1 MKKFFFLVAFLS
13 ASMMTWAGQF
23 CNTLLTAD
31 NAAAPAG
38 DCWNDEVYFT
48 ASKTGD
54 FETTFSITS
63 TKRTLTGT
71 IFNGQALMQ
80 NPGGGT
86 LDGNFAEG
94 WTLSG
99 NTLTKV
105 AKWSVYP
112 TGNIQ
117 VYVVIDID
125 NNGAPITG
133 AQIPNLDVS
142 SACGGGDPTPDPD
155 PTESSD
161 VNFALATHGSSATA
175 SSGNAGSAIDGNQ
188 GSRWESEKNDN
199 EWFLLNMGQSR
210 TFNYFKINWEDAYAK
225 KFQLLASADGETF
238 TTIYSEAN
246 LDHASW
252 QKIYLETPVTAQY
265 IKYQGIERATQW
277 GQSFFEFEVYYL
289 SEPPKT
295 YTQITGLTIAASSEG
310 SNDVNRV
317 LDGNAGTEWQG
328 SPTNAT
334 PDTEEGRTFDA
345 WFVVDL
351 GGLYNVDKVDIMFE
365 GACAQDYHIDFSE
378 NSTTWNLGYNF
389 VGDPGIYGRT
399 DEVTKLNNNTKV
411 RYVRFWSTKA
421 ATPYGMKIFE
431 FRVYGTAW
439 VPATDTEKPVMVSA
453 NLVSKTHNSAVIAV
467 EATDDNEVAKYHVV
481 DLAKSFD
488 AYFVPND
495 GQITVT
501 GLSPKTDYYLLVY
514 AVDVVN
520 KESELSQA
528 VSVTTDAYASEPQ
541 AACAAPTWP
550 ADQVVAIY
558 SPTYNADCGFGE
570 WGSGTQVSDTEFGK
584 KYVLS
589 GGGYFGMED
598 FSINAMMMDTLHFDI
613 WIAEDATIGVVPIWG
628 GTEQRVVVSLK
639 GQQWNSI
646 NIAKA
651 QYSAITDWSNINQLK
666 IDQAAN
672 LTFWMANAYFY
683 RATPIDDDEAPTNV
697 QGTMASAGYFSVTL
711 ALSADDN
718 MGVVNFSVKNGENE
732 VATGGGAAG
741 STVNVVVPDLLP
753 NTEYNF
759 SVIAT
764 DTKGNAADAIQ
775 VAAKTV
781 VAPAAAPKPSFTG
794 KSAVAIFCDE
804 LDNAPDIV
812 IGNWG
817 QSTIVTNGE
826 LAAGDNVQYLSNF
839 NYLGWELAPAVNA
852 TDMEYLHLDIYS
864 TSMATIQ
871 LTPISP
877 GHEYLIEKSLTNGEW
892 TSLDIALSEYA
903 AAGIEWNNVFQFKF
917 YGGNGS
923 GDFFVDNVYFYKND
937 GPGTAT
943 ANVQEDKVQVT
954 KVIENGQLYILNNG
968 TKYNVQGA
976 RLQ

>member
-1 MKKFFFLVAFLS
+1 MKKLFFLVAFLS
-13 ASMMTWAGQF
+13 ASIMSFGQ
-23 CNTLLTAD
+23 
-31 NAAAPAG
+31 
-38 DCWNDEVYFT
+38 
-48 ASKTGD
+48 
-54 FETTFSITS
+54 
-63 TKRTLTGT
+63 
-71 IFNGQALMQ
+71 
-80 NPGGGT
+80 
-86 LDGNFAEG
+86 
-94 WTLSG
+94 
-99 NTLTKV
+99 
-105 AKWSVYP
+105 
-112 TGNIQ
+112 
-117 VYVVIDID
+117 
-125 NNGAPITG
+125 
-133 AQIPNLDVS
+133 
-142 SACGGGDPTPDPD
+142 
-155 PTESSD
+155 D
-161 VNFALATHGSSATA
+161 VNFALASQGSSATA
-175 SSGNAGSAIDGNQ
+175 NSGDAALAIDGNQ
-188 GSRWESEKNDN
+188 GTRWESAHTDN
-199 EWFLLNMGQSR
+199 EWFLLDMGQSR
-210 TFNYFKINWEDAYAK
+210 TFNYFKINWEGAYAK

-238 TTIYSEAN
+238 TTIYSETN

-252 QKIYLETPVTAQY
+252 QKIYLETPVTARY

-310 SNDVNRV
+310 YNDVNRV
-317 LDGNAGTEWQG
+317 LDGNDGTEWQG
-328 SPTNAT
+328 SPTNGT
-334 PDTEEGRTFDA
+334 PDTDEGCTFDA

-378 NSTTWNLGYNF
+378 NSTTWALGYDSIGNHG
-389 VGDPGIYGRT
+389 VNGRT
-399 DEVTKLNNNTKV
+399 DEVTKLTNNKKV

-421 ATPYGMKIFE
+421 ATQWGMKIFE

-439 VPATDTEKPVMVSA
+439 VPASDTEKPVMVSA
-453 NLVSKTHNSAVIAV
+453 TLVSKTYNSAVIAV
-467 EATDDNEVAKYHVV
+467 EATDDNGVAKYHVV
-481 DLAKSFD
+481 DLSNSFN
-488 AYFVPND
+488 AYFVPKD

-501 GLSPKTDYYLLVY
+501 GLNPNTAYFFLIY

-520 KESELSQA
+520 KESDLTKS
-528 VSVTTDAYASEPQ
+528 VSVTTDAFVSEPQ

-550 ADQVVAIY
+550 ADQVAAIY
-558 SPTYNADCGFGE
+558 SPTYSTDCGFGE

-589 GGGYFGMED
+589 GGGYFGMVD
-598 FSINAMMMDTLHFDI
+598 FAINAMIMDTLHFDI

-628 GTEQRVVVSLK
+628 GTEQRVMVSLK

-651 QYSAITDWSNINQLK
+651 QYPAITDWSNIYQVK

-718 MGVVNFSVKNGENE
+718 MGVVNFSVKNGEKE
-732 VATGGGAAG
+732 VATGAGAAG
-741 STVNVVVPDLLP
+741 TAVNVVVPNLLP

-775 VAAKTV
+775 VAAKTA

-804 LDNAPDIV
+804 LDGAPAIA
-812 IGNWG
+812 IGGWG

-826 LAAGDNVQYLSNF
+826 LASGDHVQYLSNF

-864 TSMATIQ
+864 TSMATIK

-877 GHEYLIEKSLTNGEW
+877 GHEQVIEKSLTNGEW

-917 YGGNGS
+917 DGGNGS
-923 GDFFVDNVYFYKND
+923 GDFFVDNVYFYKNV
-937 GPGTAT
+937 GQGSAT
-943 ANVQEDKVQVT
+943 ANVQENKVPVT
-954 KVIENGQLYILNNG
+954 KIIEDGQLYILYKG
-968 TKYNVQGA
+968 AKYNVQGV
-976 RLQ
+976 RVE

>member
-1 MKKFFFLVAFLS
+1 MKKLFFLVAFLS
-13 ASMMTWAGQF
+13 ASIMSFGQ
-23 CNTLLTAD
+23 
-31 NAAAPAG
+31 
-38 DCWNDEVYFT
+38 
-48 ASKTGD
+48 
-54 FETTFSITS
+54 
-63 TKRTLTGT
+63 
-71 IFNGQALMQ
+71 
-80 NPGGGT
+80 
-86 LDGNFAEG
+86 
-94 WTLSG
+94 
-99 NTLTKV
+99 
-105 AKWSVYP
+105 
-112 TGNIQ
+112 
-117 VYVVIDID
+117 
-125 NNGAPITG
+125 
-133 AQIPNLDVS
+133 
-142 SACGGGDPTPDPD
+142 
-155 PTESSD
+155 D
-161 VNFALATHGSSATA
+161 VNFALASQGSSATA
-175 SSGNAGSAIDGNQ
+175 NSGDAALAIDGNQ
-188 GSRWESEKNDN
+188 GTRWESAHTDN
-199 EWFLLNMGQSR
+199 EWFLLDMGQSR
-210 TFNYFKINWEDAYAK
+210 TFNYFKINWEGAYAK

-238 TTIYSEAN
+238 TTIYSETN

-252 QKIYLETPVTAQY
+252 QKIYLETPVTARY

-277 GQSFFEFEVYYL
+277 GQSFYEFEVYYL

-295 YTQITGLTIAASSEG
+295 YTEITGLTIVTSSG
-310 SNDVNRV
+310 GYNDVNRV

-328 SPTNAT
+328 SPTNGT
-334 PDTEEGRTFDA
+334 PDTDEDRTYDA

-351 GGLYNVDKVDIMFE
+351 GGLYDVDKVDIQFE

-378 NSTTWNLGYNF
+378 NSTTWALGYDSI
-389 VGDPGIYGRT
+389 GKPGASGRT
-399 DEVTKLNNNTKV
+399 DEVTKLTNNKKV

-421 ATPYGMKIFE
+421 ATQWGMKIFE

-439 VPATDTEKPVMVSA
+439 VPASDTEKPVMVSA
-453 NLVSKTHNSAVIAV
+453 TLVSKTYNSAVIAV
-467 EATDDNEVAKYHVV
+467 EATDDNGVAKYHVV
-481 DLAKSFD
+481 DLSNSFN
-488 AYFVPND
+488 AYFVPKD

-501 GLSPKTDYYLLVY
+501 GLNPNTAYFFLIY

-520 KESELSQA
+520 KESDLTKS
-528 VSVTTDAYASEPQ
+528 VSVTTDAFVSEPQ

-550 ADQVVAIY
+550 ADQVAAIY
-558 SPTYNADCGFGE
+558 SPTYSTDCGFGE

-589 GGGYFGMED
+589 GGGYFGMVD
-598 FSINAMMMDTLHFDI
+598 FAINAMIMDTLHFDI

-628 GTEQRVVVSLK
+628 GTEQRVMVSLK

-651 QYSAITDWSNINQLK
+651 QYPAITDWSNIYQVK

-718 MGVVNFSVKNGENE
+718 MGVVNFSVKNGEKE
-732 VATGGGAAG
+732 VATGAGAAG
-741 STVNVVVPDLLP
+741 TAVNVVVPNLLP

-775 VAAKTV
+775 VAAKTA

-804 LDNAPDIV
+804 LVGGPAIA
-812 IGNWG
+812 IGGWG

-826 LAAGDNVQYLSNF
+826 LAAGDHVQYMSNF

-864 TSMATIQ
+864 TSMATIK

-877 GHEYLIEKSLTNGEW
+877 GHEQVIEKSLTNGEW

-903 AAGIEWNNVFQFKF
+903 AANIEWNNVFQFKF
-917 YGGNGS
+917 DGGNGS
-923 GDFFVDNVYFYKND
+923 GDFFVDNVYFYKNV
-937 GPGTAT
+937 GQGTST
-943 ANVQEDKVQVT
+943 ANVQENKVPVT
-954 KVIENGQLYILNNG
+954 KIIENGQLYILYKG
-968 TKYNVQGA
+968 AKYNVQGV
-976 RLQ
+976 RVE

>member
-1 MKKFFFLVAFLS
+1 MKKLFFLVAFLS
-13 ASMMTWAGQF
+13 ASIMSFGQ
-23 CNTLLTAD
+23 
-31 NAAAPAG
+31 
-38 DCWNDEVYFT
+38 
-48 ASKTGD
+48 
-54 FETTFSITS
+54 
-63 TKRTLTGT
+63 
-71 IFNGQALMQ
+71 
-80 NPGGGT
+80 
-86 LDGNFAEG
+86 
-94 WTLSG
+94 
-99 NTLTKV
+99 
-105 AKWSVYP
+105 
-112 TGNIQ
+112 
-117 VYVVIDID
+117 
-125 NNGAPITG
+125 
-133 AQIPNLDVS
+133 
-142 SACGGGDPTPDPD
+142 
-155 PTESSD
+155 D
-161 VNFALATHGSSATA
+161 VNFALASQGSSATA
-175 SSGNAGSAIDGNQ
+175 NSGDAALAIDGNQ
-188 GSRWESEKNDN
+188 GTRWESAHTDN
-199 EWFLLNMGQSR
+199 EWFLLDMGQSR
-210 TFNYFKINWEDAYAK
+210 TFNYFKINWEGAYAK

-238 TTIYSEAN
+238 TTIYSETN

-252 QKIYLETPVTAQY
+252 QKIYLETPVTARY

-310 SNDVNRV
+310 YNDVNRV
-317 LDGNAGTEWQG
+317 LDGNDGTEWQG
-328 SPTNAT
+328 SPTNGT
-334 PDTEEGRTFDA
+334 PDTDEGCTFDA

-378 NSTTWNLGYNF
+378 NSTTWALGYDSIGNHG
-389 VGDPGIYGRT
+389 VNGRT
-399 DEVTKLNNNTKV
+399 DEVTKLTNNKKV

-421 ATPYGMKIFE
+421 ATQWGMKIFE

-439 VPATDTEKPVMVSA
+439 VPASDTEKPVMVSA
-453 NLVSKTHNSAVIAV
+453 TLVSKTYNSAVIAV
-467 EATDDNEVAKYHVV
+467 EATDDNGVAKYHVV
-481 DLAKSFD
+481 DLSNSFN
-488 AYFVPND
+488 AYFVPKD

-501 GLSPKTDYYLLVY
+501 GLNPNTAYFFLIY

-520 KESELSQA
+520 KESDLTKS
-528 VSVTTDAYASEPQ
+528 VSVTTDAFVSEPQ

-550 ADQVVAIY
+550 ADQVAAIY
-558 SPTYNADCGFGE
+558 SPTYSTDCGFGE

-589 GGGYFGMED
+589 GGGYFGMVD
-598 FSINAMMMDTLHFDI
+598 FAINAMIMDTLHFDI

-628 GTEQRVVVSLK
+628 GTEQRVMVSLK

-651 QYSAITDWSNINQLK
+651 QYPAITDWSNIYQVK

-718 MGVVNFSVKNGENE
+718 MGVVNFSVKNGEKE
-732 VATGGGAAG
+732 VATGAGAAG
-741 STVNVVVPDLLP
+741 TAVNVVVPNLLP

-775 VAAKTV
+775 VAAKTA

-804 LDNAPDIV
+804 LDGAPAIA
-812 IGNWG
+812 IGGWG

-826 LAAGDNVQYLSNF
+826 LAAGDHVQYLSNF
-839 NYLGWELAPAVNA
+839 NYLGWELAPAVDA
-852 TDMEYLHLDIYS
+852 TGMEYLHLDIYS
-864 TSMATIQ
+864 TSMATIK

-877 GHEYLIEKSLTNGEW
+877 GHEQVIEKSLTNGEW

-903 AAGIEWNNVFQFKF
+903 AAGIEWKNVFQFKF
-917 YGGNGS
+917 DGGNGS
-923 GDFFVDNVYFYKND
+923 GDFFVDNVYFYKNV
-937 GPGTAT
+937 GQGSAT
-943 ANVQEDKVQVT
+943 ANVQENKVPVT
-954 KVIENGQLYILNNG
+954 KIIENGQLYILYKG
-968 TKYNVQGA
+968 AKYNVQGV
-976 RLQ
+976 RVE

>member
-1 MKKFFFLVAFLS
+1 MKKLFFLVAFLS
-13 ASMMTWAGQF
+13 ASIMSFGQ
-23 CNTLLTAD
+23 
-31 NAAAPAG
+31 
-38 DCWNDEVYFT
+38 
-48 ASKTGD
+48 
-54 FETTFSITS
+54 
-63 TKRTLTGT
+63 
-71 IFNGQALMQ
+71 
-80 NPGGGT
+80 
-86 LDGNFAEG
+86 
-94 WTLSG
+94 
-99 NTLTKV
+99 
-105 AKWSVYP
+105 
-112 TGNIQ
+112 
-117 VYVVIDID
+117 
-125 NNGAPITG
+125 
-133 AQIPNLDVS
+133 
-142 SACGGGDPTPDPD
+142 
-155 PTESSD
+155 D
-161 VNFALATHGSSATA
+161 VNFALASQGSSATA
-175 SSGNAGSAIDGNQ
+175 NSGDAALAIDGNQ
-188 GSRWESEKNDN
+188 GTRWESAHTDN
-199 EWFLLNMGQSR
+199 EWFLLDMGQSR
-210 TFNYFKINWEDAYAK
+210 TFNYFKINWEGAYAK

-238 TTIYSEAN
+238 TTIYSETN

-252 QKIYLETPVTAQY
+252 QKIYLETPVTARY

-310 SNDVNRV
+310 YNDVNRV
-317 LDGNAGTEWQG
+317 LDGNDGTEWQG
-328 SPTNAT
+328 SPTNGT
-334 PDTEEGRTFDA
+334 PDTDEGCTFDA

-378 NSTTWNLGYNF
+378 NSTTWALGYDSIGNHG
-389 VGDPGIYGRT
+389 VNGRT
-399 DEVTKLNNNTKV
+399 DEVTKLTNNKKV

-421 ATPYGMKIFE
+421 ATQWGMKIFE

-439 VPATDTEKPVMVSA
+439 VPASDTEKPVMVSA
-453 NLVSKTHNSAVIAV
+453 TLVSKTYNSAVIAV
-467 EATDDNEVAKYHVV
+467 EATDDNGVAKYHVV
-481 DLAKSFD
+481 DLSNSFN
-488 AYFVPND
+488 AYFVPKD

-501 GLSPKTDYYLLVY
+501 GLNPNTAYFFLIY

-520 KESELSQA
+520 KESDLTKS
-528 VSVTTDAYASEPQ
+528 VSVTTNAFVSEPQ

-550 ADQVVAIY
+550 ADQVAAIY
-558 SPTYNADCGFGE
+558 SPTYSTDCGFGE

-589 GGGYFGMED
+589 GGGYFGMVD
-598 FSINAMMMDTLHFDI
+598 FAINAMIMDTLHFDI

-628 GTEQRVVVSLK
+628 GTEQRVMVSLK

-651 QYSAITDWSNINQLK
+651 QYPAITDWSNIYQVK

-718 MGVVNFSVKNGENE
+718 MGVVNFSVKNGEKE
-732 VATGGGAAG
+732 VATGAGAAG
-741 STVNVVVPDLLP
+741 TAVNVVVPNLLP

-775 VAAKTV
+775 VAAKTA

-804 LDNAPDIV
+804 LDGAPAIA
-812 IGNWG
+812 IGGWG

-826 LAAGDNVQYLSNF
+826 LAAGDHVQYLSNF

-864 TSMATIQ
+864 TSMATIK

-877 GHEYLIEKSLTNGEW
+877 GHEQVIEKSLTNGEW

-917 YGGNGS
+917 DGGNGS
-923 GDFFVDNVYFYKND
+923 GDFFVDNVYFYKNV
-937 GPGTAT
+937 GQGSAT
-943 ANVQEDKVQVT
+943 ANVQENKVPVT
-954 KVIENGQLYILNNG
+954 KIIEDGQLYILYKG
-968 TKYNVQGA
+968 AKYNVQGV
-976 RLQ
+976 RVE

>member
-1 MKKFFFLVAFLS
+1 MKKLFFLVAFLS
-13 ASMMTWAGQF
+13 ASIMSFGQ
-23 CNTLLTAD
+23 
-31 NAAAPAG
+31 
-38 DCWNDEVYFT
+38 
-48 ASKTGD
+48 
-54 FETTFSITS
+54 
-63 TKRTLTGT
+63 
-71 IFNGQALMQ
+71 
-80 NPGGGT
+80 
-86 LDGNFAEG
+86 
-94 WTLSG
+94 
-99 NTLTKV
+99 
-105 AKWSVYP
+105 
-112 TGNIQ
+112 
-117 VYVVIDID
+117 
-125 NNGAPITG
+125 
-133 AQIPNLDVS
+133 
-142 SACGGGDPTPDPD
+142 
-155 PTESSD
+155 D
-161 VNFALATHGSSATA
+161 VNFALASQGSSATA
-175 SSGNAGSAIDGNQ
+175 NSGDAALAIDGNQ
-188 GSRWESEKNDN
+188 GTRWESAHTDN
-199 EWFLLNMGQSR
+199 EWFLLDMGQSR
-210 TFNYFKINWEDAYAK
+210 TFNYLKINWEGAYAK

-238 TTIYSEAN
+238 TTIYSETN

-252 QKIYLETPVTAQY
+252 QKIYLETPVTARY

-277 GQSFFEFEVYYL
+277 GQSFFEL
-289 SEPPKT
+289 T

-310 SNDVNRV
+310 YNDVNRV
-317 LDGNAGTEWQG
+317 LDGNDGTEWQG
-328 SPTNAT
+328 SPTNGT
-334 PDTEEGRTFDA
+334 PDTDEGCTFDA

-378 NSTTWNLGYNF
+378 NSTTWALGYDSIGNHG
-389 VGDPGIYGRT
+389 VNGRT
-399 DEVTKLNNNTKV
+399 DEVTKLTNNKKV

-421 ATPYGMKIFE
+421 ATQWGMKIFE

-439 VPATDTEKPVMVSA
+439 VPASDTEKPVMVSA
-453 NLVSKTHNSAVIAV
+453 TLVSKTYNSAVIAV
-467 EATDDNEVAKYHVV
+467 EATDDNGVAKYHVV
-481 DLAKSFD
+481 DLSNSFN
-488 AYFVPND
+488 AYFVPKD

-501 GLSPKTDYYLLVY
+501 GLNPNTAYFFLIY

-520 KESELSQA
+520 KESDLTKS
-528 VSVTTDAYASEPQ
+528 VSVTTDAFVSEPQ

-550 ADQVVAIY
+550 ADQVAAIY
-558 SPTYNADCGFGE
+558 SPTYSTDCGFGE

-589 GGGYFGMED
+589 GGGYFGMVD
-598 FSINAMMMDTLHFDI
+598 FAINAMIMDTLHFDI

-628 GTEQRVVVSLK
+628 GTEQRVMVSLK

-651 QYSAITDWSNINQLK
+651 QYPAITDWSNIYQVK

-718 MGVVNFSVKNGENE
+718 MGVVNFSVKNGEKE
-732 VATGGGAAG
+732 VATGAGAAG
-741 STVNVVVPDLLP
+741 TAVNVVVPNLLP

-775 VAAKTV
+775 VAAKTA

-804 LDNAPDIV
+804 LDGAPAIA
-812 IGNWG
+812 IGGWG

-826 LAAGDNVQYLSNF
+826 LASGDHVQYLSNF

-864 TSMATIQ
+864 TSMATIK

-877 GHEYLIEKSLTNGEW
+877 GHEQVIEKSLTNGEW

-917 YGGNGS
+917 DGGNGS
-923 GDFFVDNVYFYKND
+923 GDFFVDNVYFYKNV
-937 GPGTAT
+937 GQGSAT
-943 ANVQEDKVQVT
+943 ANVQENKVPVT
-954 KVIENGQLYILNNG
+954 KIIEDGQLYILYKG
-968 TKYNVQGA
+968 AKYNVQGV
-976 RLQ
+976 RVE

>member
-1 MKKFFFLVAFLS
+1 MKKLFFLVAFLS
-13 ASMMTWAGQF
+13 ASIMSFGQ
-23 CNTLLTAD
+23 
-31 NAAAPAG
+31 
-38 DCWNDEVYFT
+38 
-48 ASKTGD
+48 
-54 FETTFSITS
+54 
-63 TKRTLTGT
+63 
-71 IFNGQALMQ
+71 
-80 NPGGGT
+80 
-86 LDGNFAEG
+86 
-94 WTLSG
+94 
-99 NTLTKV
+99 
-105 AKWSVYP
+105 
-112 TGNIQ
+112 
-117 VYVVIDID
+117 
-125 NNGAPITG
+125 
-133 AQIPNLDVS
+133 
-142 SACGGGDPTPDPD
+142 
-155 PTESSD
+155 D
-161 VNFALATHGSSATA
+161 VNFALASQGSSATA
-175 SSGNAGSAIDGNQ
+175 NSGDAALAIDGNQ
-188 GSRWESEKNDN
+188 GTRWESAHTDN
-199 EWFLLNMGQSR
+199 EWFLLDMGQSR
-210 TFNYFKINWEDAYAK
+210 TFNYFKINWEGAYAK

-238 TTIYSEAN
+238 TTIYSETN

-252 QKIYLETPVTAQY
+252 QKIYLETPVTARY

-310 SNDVNRV
+310 YNDVNRV
-317 LDGNAGTEWQG
+317 LDGNDGTEWQG
-328 SPTNAT
+328 SPTNGT
-334 PDTEEGRTFDA
+334 PDTDEGCTFDA

-378 NSTTWNLGYNF
+378 NSTTWALGYDSIGNHG
-389 VGDPGIYGRT
+389 VNGRT
-399 DEVTKLNNNTKV
+399 DEVTKLKNKKKV

-421 ATPYGMKIFE
+421 ATQWGMKIFE

-439 VPATDTEKPVMVSA
+439 VPASDTEKPVMVSA
-453 NLVSKTHNSAVIAV
+453 TLVSKTYNSAVIAV
-467 EATDDNEVAKYHVV
+467 EATDDNGVAKYHVV
-481 DLAKSFD
+481 DLSNSFN
-488 AYFVPND
+488 AYFVPKD

-501 GLSPKTDYYLLVY
+501 GLNPNTAYFFLIY

-520 KESELSQA
+520 KESDLTKS
-528 VSVTTDAYASEPQ
+528 VSVTTDAFVSEPQ

-550 ADQVVAIY
+550 ADQVAAIY
-558 SPTYNADCGFGE
+558 SPTYSTDCGFGE

-589 GGGYFGMED
+589 GGGYFGMVD
-598 FSINAMMMDTLHFDI
+598 FAINAMIMDTLHFDI

-628 GTEQRVVVSLK
+628 GTEQRVMVSLK

-651 QYSAITDWSNINQLK
+651 QYPAITDWSNIYQVK

-718 MGVVNFSVKNGENE
+718 MGVVNFSVKNGEKE
-732 VATGGGAAG
+732 VATGAGAAG
-741 STVNVVVPDLLP
+741 TAVNVVVPNLLP

-775 VAAKTV
+775 VAAKTA

-804 LDNAPDIV
+804 LDGAPAIA
-812 IGNWG
+812 IGGWG

-826 LAAGDNVQYLSNF
+826 LASGDHVQYLSNF

-864 TSMATIQ
+864 TSMATIK

-877 GHEYLIEKSLTNGEW
+877 GHEQVIEKSLTNGEW

-917 YGGNGS
+917 DGGNGS
-923 GDFFVDNVYFYKND
+923 GDFFVDNVYFYKNV
-937 GPGTAT
+937 GQGSAT
-943 ANVQEDKVQVT
+943 ANVQENKVPVT
-954 KVIENGQLYILNNG
+954 KIIEDGQLYILYKG
-968 TKYNVQGA
+968 AKYNVQGV
-976 RLQ
+976 RVE